1 MYLTA
6 AILLIF
12 RGKVEEHVKIM
23 MLHFIL
29 TSLTPAYHSPHSLSK
44 GIRDSLGFWIPR
56 RGFRILGTAFQSF
69 SVELGLWIPT
79 VSGILDSLG
88 GIRDSKA

>member
-12 RGKVEEHVKIM
+12 RGNVEEHVYDAPLRFDVIN
-23 MLHFIL
+23 
-29 TSLTPAYHSPHSLSK
+29 TCLSFAPCK
-44 GIRDSLGFWIPR
+44 GIQDSLGFWIPR
-56 RGFRILGTAFQSF
+56 RGFRILGAAFQSF

-79 VSGILDSLG
+79 ASGILDSLG

>member
-12 RGKVEEHVKIM
+12 RGKVEEQVKIM

-29 TSLTPAYHSPHSLSK
+29 TSLTPADHSPP
-44 GIRDSLGFWIPR
+44 FP
-56 RGFRILGTAFQSF
+56 
-69 SVELGLWIPT
+69 
-79 VSGILDSLG
+79 
-88 GIRDSKA
+88 

>member
-23 MLHFIL
+23 MLHFIFTL
-29 TSLTPAYHSPHSLSK
+29 LTPAYHSPHSLSK
-44 GIRDSLGFWIPR
+44 GIQDSLGFWIPR
-56 RGFRILGTAFQSF
+56 RGYPDSRYCIPIFFSGTWS
-69 SVELGLWIPT
+69 
-79 VSGILDSLG
+79 LDSK
-88 GIRDSKA
+88 S